1 MSTQKVKENSHSS
14 HGIPLPLL
22 SLRLFTLRL
31 PLSHSLRSPPHT
43 PLFCSTS
50 GQSCVIF
57 LTFSLSSPPTYYY
70 TLPPHPPPCH
80 VNDQLMAIGKAI
92 WAIVSRSV
100 EPFQKI
106 SRVHTHTHTHTTR
119 VLCNTPC
126 LPLTVW
132 SNKSFSV
139 SIQSAVYASKPL
151 FYSHGRWVRPQQ

>member
-1 MSTQKVKENSHSS
+1 MGYLSLSFHSVFLHFASPSPIHSVPPSYTLVLLHLRPIMCHFLDFLLVISS
-14 HGIPLPLL
+14 HLL
-22 SLRLFTLRL
+22 LY
-31 PLSHSLRSPPHT
+31 PP
-43 PLFCSTS
+43 
-50 GQSCVIF
+50 
-57 LTFSLSSPPTYYY
+57 PPS
-70 TLPPHPPPCH
+70 PPCH